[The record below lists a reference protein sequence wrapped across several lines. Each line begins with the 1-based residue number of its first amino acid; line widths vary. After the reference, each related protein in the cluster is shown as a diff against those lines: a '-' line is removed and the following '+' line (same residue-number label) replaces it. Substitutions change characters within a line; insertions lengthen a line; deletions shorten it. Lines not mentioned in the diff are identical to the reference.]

1 MFLSKDTT
9 NKDESL
15 KMQMMLSLKDD
26 KGYSS
31 STEKIWKSNNFFGD
45 QRTDL
50 TIFKANF
57 PKNRLVYVNNGS
69 ISVVTGGQQQSIW
82 TMLF

>member
-31 STEKIWKSNNFFGD
+31 STEKI
-45 QRTDL
+45 
-50 TIFKANF
+50 
-57 PKNRLVYVNNGS
+57 
-69 ISVVTGGQQQSIW
+69 
-82 TMLF
+82 